1 MKQLTQE
8 QLEAIYNLVSQYNE
22 DFNYEVEYWDDGNC
36 DDGYKYG
43 VETGEQYILGELKAI
58 LERN

>member
-8 QLEAIYNLVSQYNE
+8 QLEAIYNLVSQYKE
-22 DFNYEVEYWDDGNC
+22 DFNYEVMHHENGNFDDS
-36 DDGYKYG
+36 YEYG

-58 LERN
+58 LEGN